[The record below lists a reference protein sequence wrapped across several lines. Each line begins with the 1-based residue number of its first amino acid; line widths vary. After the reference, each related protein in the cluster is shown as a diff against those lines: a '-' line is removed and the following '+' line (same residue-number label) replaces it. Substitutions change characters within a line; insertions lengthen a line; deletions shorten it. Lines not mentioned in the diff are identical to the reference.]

1 MSDTAETV
9 IRRCN
14 SAWQAQDWQT
24 LQDCY
29 HPDAILLPPD
39 AGEPITGRSDIIA
52 TYQEF
57 MAVATINEFV
67 ITELT
72 PYQIAGTELVH
83 MRFEL
88 EYQLNGQTLKDI
100 GLEVYV
106 LAGDGSGRIV
116 WRNQAITDQL
126 MLAQ

>member
-1 MSDTAETV
+1 MSDNAQTL

-14 SAWQAQDWQT
+14 TAWQDQDWET
-24 LQDCY
+24 LEGCY

-39 AGEPITGRSDIIA
+39 AGEPITGRSEIIA

-67 ITELT
+67 ITELSSFE
-72 PYQIAGTELVH
+72 IAGTNLVH

-106 LAGDGSGRIV
+106 LAADGSGQIV

-126 MLAQ
+126 MLAE